1 MSSEAKRGRGVLVVR
16 VHLLAGCIDLAVC
29 TSNSSE
35 LRTSLI
41 NHQLQRS
48 PTRPRL

>member
-1 MSSEAKRGRGVLVVR
+1 MGEGYWSYD
-16 VHLLAGCIDLAVC
+16 VHLLAGCIDLAVS